1 MAFKIP
7 AETNASSLLMQHKRA
22 QLPVVLSIAGH
33 DPSSGAGITAD
44 IKTIA
49 AHGCY
54 GVTCITALTVQS
66 TRGVKRVDP
75 IEGRIITETLEQLMD
90 DLEIAGI
97 KIGMLGSAEAA
108 KSVAAFLKRYPM
120 RHVVLDPII
129 RSSSGAEL
137 ISRDGLQVMKD
148 RILTR
153 ASVITPNID
162 EAGALTGL
170 AVTTMDEMQL
180 AAVRLHEM
188 GARNVIITGGHLDP
202 PHDLVS
208 QEGRAITILEG
219 IKVAGQS
226 THGTGCAFSTSLACC
241 LAKGYDLLTAAKAAK
256 HYVESALRKAPSIGK
271 GVGPV
276 V

>member
-1 MAFKIP
+1 M
-7 AETNASSLLMQHKRA
+7 LHKKS

-44 IKTIA
+44 VKTIA

-66 TRGVKRVDP
+66 TLGVTRVDP
-75 IEGRIITETLEQLMD
+75 IEGRMITEALEQLMD
-90 DLEIAGI
+90 DLEISAV

-108 KSVAAFLKRYPM
+108 KCVAAFLKRYSM

-148 RILTR
+148 RILGR

-162 EAGALTGL
+162 EAAALTGL
-170 AVTTMDEMQL
+170 AVSTMDEMEL

-208 QEGRAITILEG
+208 KEDRRSTILEG
-219 IKVAGQS
+219 TKIAGQS
-226 THGTGCAFSTSLACC
+226 THGTGCAFSTSVACH
-241 LAKGYDLLTAAKAAK
+241 LAKGNDLLAAAKAAK
-256 HYVESALRKAPSIGK
+256 QYVESALRKAAPIGK

>member
-1 MAFKIP
+1 MPQKHSP
-7 AETNASSLLMQHKRA
+7 
-22 QLPVVLSIAGH
+22 LPVVLSIAGH
-33 DPSSGAGITAD
+33 DPSSGAGIAAD

-75 IEGRIITETLEQLMD
+75 VDARIITDTLEQLMD
-90 DLEIAGI
+90 DLEIAAV
-97 KIGMLGSAEAA
+97 KIGMLGSEEAA
-108 KSVAAFLKRYPM
+108 KAVATFLKRHSLP
-120 RHVVLDPII
+120 HVVLDPII

-137 ISRDGLQVMKD
+137 ISHDGLKMLKE
-148 RILTR
+148 RILGR

-162 EAGALTGL
+162 EAAALTGL
-170 AVTTMDEMQL
+170 EVTTMDEMHI
-180 AAVRLHEM
+180 AATRLHDL

-208 QEGRAITILEG
+208 REDRQTSVLQGNKIPGR
-219 IKVAGQS
+219 S
-226 THGTGCAFSTSLACC
+226 THGTGCAFSTALACN
-241 LAKGYDLLTAAKAAK
+241 LALSHDLVTAAKAAK
-256 HYVESALRKAPSIGK
+256 EYVETALRTAPDIGK

-276 V
+276 L